1 MRAAAGRLDPAADRL
16 AAAAADWFSV
26 VVWVLQVLSSGH
38 HPARLGAGQSGEDC
52 LAAGSPAAGAVAE
65 HRSQARRA

>member
-16 AAAAADWFSV
+16 AAAAAGFSV
-26 VVWVLQVLSSGH
+26 VAWVLQVLSSGH

-52 LAAGSPAAGAVAE
+52 LAAGSPAAGAVAD

>member
-26 VVWVLQVLSSGH
+26 VAWVLQVLSSGH
-38 HPARLGAGQSGEDC
+38 HPARLGAGPS
-52 LAAGSPAAGAVAE
+52 
-65 HRSQARRA
+65 R